1 MVVIR
6 QLRFNEWIRP
16 LKLSAQILKHTPQP
30 QKTLLLLKLPI
41 SLLVVKLY
49 NIETI
54 YVAEKNHKII
64 GICLAQVH
72 DNQLLIEG
80 TVVDEEHRRHGI
92 SNKLKKAVEDKAR
105 QLGATEAVTKIEP
118 TNKPALKMAIKQGYT
133 RIDNEKMY
141 EKKLKTID

>member
-16 LKLSAQILKHTPQP
+16 LTLSAQILEHTPQP

-49 NIETI
+49 NLETI
-54 YVAEKNHKII
+54 YVAEEDNKII

-72 DNQLLIEG
+72 ANQLLIEG
-80 TVVDEEHRRHGI
+80 TVVDEEYRRHGI
-92 SNKLKKAVEDKAR
+92 SNKLKKAVENRAR

-118 TNKPALKMAIKQGYT
+118 NNKPAIKMALKQGYT
-133 RIDNEKMY
+133 KLDNEKMY
-141 EKKLKTID
+141 TKNLA